1 MKIYLIRH
9 GKTRQNEL
17 GILQGAGIDSEL
29 SETGRQQALL
39 LKSRLPND
47 LGTRVFSSPLKRA
60 RETAQLATDHGDSVE
75 YDANLIE
82 RDYGPME
89 GNTRQ
94 QNIELAAEKGVA
106 RPEDLEGIEPIESVN
121 ERVCAFLARLE
132 TVAAQDADCKSVVI
146 VTHSG
151 ILGKFIRQVVSTKG
165 GTLADELVNYDIGF
179 IRCDNTSVTEIKLTM
194 GKGNLP
200 VYHIETIACA
210 RHLNC

>member
-29 SETGRQQALL
+29 SETGRNQALL
-39 LKSRLPND
+39 LKQRLKLD
-47 LGTRVFSSPLKRA
+47 AQTRVFSSPLKRA
-60 RETAQLATDHGDSVE
+60 RQTAQLATGDDFE
-75 YDANLIE
+75 CDANLIE

-94 QNIELAAEKGVA
+94 QNLKLAEEKGAA
-106 RPEDLEGIEPIESVN
+106 RQEDLDGIETVESVN
-121 ERVCAFLARLE
+121 ERVCTFLARLE
-132 TVAAQDADCKSVVI
+132 ALEAAQEAGSGAVV
-146 VTHSG
+146 VMTHSG

-165 GTLADELVNYDIGF
+165 ATLAEDLANYDINF
-179 IRCDNTSVTEIKLTM
+179 IRCDNTSVTEITLTM
-194 GKGNLP
+194 TSDNSMP

-210 RHLNC
+210 RHLNG